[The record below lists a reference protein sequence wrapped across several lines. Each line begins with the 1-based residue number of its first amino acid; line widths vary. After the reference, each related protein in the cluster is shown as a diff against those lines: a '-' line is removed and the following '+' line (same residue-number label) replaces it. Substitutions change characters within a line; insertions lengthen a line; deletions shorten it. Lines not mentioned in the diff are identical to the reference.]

1 MKLNPGRPK
10 AKDAETPTVNII
22 LLTLKPQ
29 DAHVPLLKEDRNH
42 QS

>member
-1 MKLNPGRPK
+1 MKINPGRPK
-10 AKDAETPTVNII
+10 AKEAETPTENII

-29 DAHVPLLKEDRNH
+29 DADIPLLKEDRNH